1 MTGLKCGLEP
11 MEFNVIVFPDVVDE
25 KTKGGLILP
34 ETEREKLQWAEQ
46 RGTVIAVAPEA
57 FTDYGVHAAPGDRVI
72 FSRHSGMTVKGADG
86 RDYRIVKDKDIV
98 AKESRDE

>member
-1 MTGLKCGLEP
+1 MSDDCGLEP
-11 MEFNVIVFPDVVDE
+11 MEFNVIVLPDLVDE

-46 RGTVIAVAPEA
+46 RGEVVAVAPMA
-57 FTDYGVHAAPGDRVI
+57 FEEFGCSALVGDRVI
-72 FSRHSGMTVKGADG
+72 FSRHSGMTVKGRDG

-98 AKESRDE
+98 AREAAHD